1 MASQL
6 KCEMHERPWRDW
18 AVDRNLDDRWLERL
32 NNLESLSLVSIC
44 EGHLDVKPKCFK
56 RRPCIILRPK
66 EAYMMPL
73 TVRWYELKEA
83 IAVEI
88 ERIWPDKETIVEFE
102 IQHRLVKNGDPLED
116 IEDIIIRITSDRKR
130 DVVILPE
137 WIDHWFR
144 QALSRIETFDQFM
157 KTLFII
163 NKEQGEIEQ

>member
-32 NNLESLSLVSIC
+32 NNLESFSLVSIC
-44 EGHLDVKPKCFK
+44 EGHLEVEPKSVK

-66 EAYMMPL
+66 EAYIMPL
-73 TVRWYELKEA
+73 TVRWYELKDA
-83 IAVEI
+83 IALEI
-88 ERIWPDKETIVEFE
+88 ESIWPDKETIIEFE
-102 IQHRLVKNGDPLED
+102 IQHRLVKSGDPLED

-144 QALSRIETFDQFM
+144 QALSRIETFDLFM
-157 KTLFII
+157 KTLIII
-163 NKEQGEIEQ
+163 NKEQ

>member
-32 NNLESLSLVSIC
+32 NDLDSLSLVSIC
-44 EGHLDVKPKCFK
+44 EGHLDCEPKCVK

-130 DVVILPE
+130 DVVSLPE

-144 QALSRIETFDQFM
+144 QALSRIETFDRFI

-163 NKEQGEIEQ
+163 KGEQ

>member
-18 AVDRNLDDRWLERL
+18 AVDRYLDDRWLERL
-32 NNLESLSLVSIC
+32 NNLESFSLVSIC
-44 EGHLDVKPKCFK
+44 EGHLYVDPKSVK

-88 ERIWPDKETIVEFE
+88 ERIWPDKETIIEFE
-102 IQHRLVKNGDPLED
+102 IQHRLVKSGDPLED

-144 QALSRIETFDQFM
+144 QALSRIETFDRFM
-157 KTLFII
+157 KTLIII
-163 NKEQGEIEQ
+163 NKEQ